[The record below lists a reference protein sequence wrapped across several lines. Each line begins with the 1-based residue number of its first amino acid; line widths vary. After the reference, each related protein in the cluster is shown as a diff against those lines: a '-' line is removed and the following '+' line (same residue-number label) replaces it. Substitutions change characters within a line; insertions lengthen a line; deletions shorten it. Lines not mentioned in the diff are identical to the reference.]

1 MRKSASH
8 TVDKGAKIFVGSRR
22 EYSLMV
28 SEEGVSGRRLR
39 QDDKVAVEVFKRA
52 VVMSFNVRKE

>member
-28 SEEGVSGRRLR
+28 SEEGISGRRLR
-39 QDDKVAVEVFKRA
+39 QDDKVALRYLREPL
-52 VVMSFNVRKE
+52 